1 MRKVE
6 NIMNE
11 KDVRKLEFDYEGTKR
26 NITGFAIITGIIVSV
41 IGMMALAF
49 LIVPFFLGFVAW
61 WGWNYS
67 MPTMFQTN
75 TITFWNAVILVATL
89 FNMHTPIARQLPYTV
104 AEMISNIADKT
115 EKKEKVEP
123 LKLTK
128 DFIVSV
134 LELCISLVVT
144 SFMFQ
149 YTWNTIIPNVI
160 NRNINMVHISFGVAL
175 GFVLLYNV
183 LFVFPRG
190 SNNQK
195 KKDDE
200 KTDMKTKSNP
210 TEDVE
215 KTISENTQNNAMS
228 TESTET

>member
-1 MRKVE
+1 MVTDHI
-6 NIMNE
+6 NG
-11 KDVRKLEFDYEGTKR
+11 DGV
-26 NITGFAIITGIIVSV
+26 
-41 IGMMALAF
+41 
-49 LIVPFFLGFVAW
+49 
-61 WGWNYS
+61 
-67 MPTMFQTN
+67 Q
-75 TITFWNAVILVATL
+75 
-89 FNMHTPIARQLPYTV
+89 
-104 AEMISNIADKT
+104 T

-134 LELCISLVVT
+134 LELCISLVIT

-195 KKDDE
+195 KKDDA

-215 KTISENTQNNAMS
+215 KAISENTQNIAMS
-228 TESTET
+228 AESTET